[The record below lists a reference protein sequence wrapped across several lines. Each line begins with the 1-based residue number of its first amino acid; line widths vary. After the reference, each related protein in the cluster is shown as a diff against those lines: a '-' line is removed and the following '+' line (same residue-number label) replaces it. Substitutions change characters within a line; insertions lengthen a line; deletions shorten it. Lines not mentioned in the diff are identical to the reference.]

1 MNDSAIHINELSD
14 LWYRYND
21 EDKGDHISVRGYA
34 FYNGS
39 FLNGSVFARTLLE
52 IFRSV
57 ANEEWKG
64 QVIEIASRLNGF
76 FSMIYRT
83 QNLCFGM
90 VDRVRSIPLF
100 YTQEDNRFGI
110 GDNPYTLLGS
120 NSTFKFNPQSS
131 VEFLLAG
138 YVTGNETLHED
149 IHQIKPGEFVIAE
162 KMENGS
168 IQLSEVSYFSY
179 FDRTTLDG
187 DDEVLE
193 EELYKRIERVFGR
206 YASVFGSRHFLIPLS
221 GGLDSRLI
229 VAMFKQAGIKKVTCF
244 SYGNPKSED
253 ALLSSKVAHYLGY
266 NWRFIP
272 YEGRPYWT
280 RLSKDKLFDS
290 YLLFG
295 SAFSSMAHAQDWPAV
310 RHLIGDLEDP
320 NPVFVPG
327 HTGDF
332 LSGGHL
338 PTEIVTGHHGDFMD
352 LVTNSI
358 LSHHYNLWPIPRMC
372 HDLKQRLME
381 RVTKILSTAANDRN
395 TAAKCY
401 EQWEWAGR
409 QAKFIINSVRV
420 YDFFKK
426 DWLLPLWDNELVDF
440 FMRLGV
446 GEKYQKRIY
455 INTLL
460 TKVFSGKLS
469 ELSSIPVCST
479 TKLIYR
485 KREGALTTMN
495 LRKKITQP
503 LLQTPGL
510 NLMPI
515 LWRNYKNDI
524 FYMYGYFAEEKG
536 ILQLLNPANSIL
548 NPLPLESNLPFMQ
561 IVKANMRKPMLM
573 QSVSGLLSAQYL
585 FKLHD
590 PLHTLS
596 NLRVSSFENHGGDRS
611 AS

>member
-1 MNDSAIHINELSD
+1 MSDSSIDIKELSD

-21 EDKGDHISVRGYA
+21 EDKGDHICVRGYA

-39 FLNGSVFARTLLE
+39 FLSGSVFASTLLE

-57 ANEEWKG
+57 PNNDWKG
-64 QVIEIASRLNGF
+64 QAIEAASSLNGF
-76 FSMIYRT
+76 FSIIYRT

-100 YTQEDNRFGI
+100 YTQKENHFEI
-110 GDNPYTLLGS
+110 GDNPYTLIGS
-120 NSTFKFNPQSS
+120 HSTFKFNPQSS
-131 VEFLLAG
+131 VEFIMAG
-138 YVTGNETLHED
+138 YVTGNETVHED
-149 IHQIKPGEFVIAE
+149 ILQIRPGEFVIAE
-162 KMENGS
+162 KTGHGN
-168 IQLSEVSYFSY
+168 IQLSEVNYFSY
-179 FDRTTLDG
+179 FDRNTLDE

-193 EELYKRIERVFGR
+193 EELYRRIEGVFGR
-206 YASVFGSRHFLIPLS
+206 YASVFGSRHIVVPLS

-229 VAMFKQAGIKKVTCF
+229 VAMFKQAGIRNVTCF

-253 ALLSSKVAHYLGY
+253 AVLSSRLAHYLGY
-266 NWRFIP
+266 TWRFIP
-272 YEGRPYWT
+272 YEGRPYWA
-280 RLSKDKLFDS
+280 RLSRDKLFDS

-295 SAFSSMAHAQDWPAV
+295 AAFSSLPHFQDWPAV
-310 RHLIGDLEDP
+310 RRLTGDLEGL

-338 PTEIVTGHHGDFMD
+338 PAEIVTNHHEDFMD
-352 LVTNSI
+352 LVLNSI
-358 LSHHYNLWPIPRMC
+358 WSHHYTLWPIPSMC
-372 HDLKQRLME
+372 HDLKQHLIE
-381 RVTKILSTAANDRN
+381 RIKKMLPTTANDRN

-409 QAKFIINSVRV
+409 QARFIVNSVRV
-420 YDFFKK
+420 YDFFGR
-426 DWLLPLWDNELVDF
+426 DWLLPLWDNELMDF

-460 TKVFSGKLS
+460 KKVFSGRIS

-485 KREGALTTMN
+485 KRESVLTGMN
-495 LRKKITQP
+495 LRKKITQT
-503 LLQTPGL
+503 LLETPGL
-510 NLMPI
+510 NLMPL
-515 LWRNYKNDI
+515 LWRNYRNDI
-524 FYMYGYFAEEKG
+524 FYVYGYFTERKG
-536 ILQLLNPANSIL
+536 ILQLLNPTNSIL
-548 NPLPLESNLPFMQ
+548 NRFPLESDLSFMR
-561 IVKANMRKPMLM
+561 IVRANIRKPLLM
-573 QSVSGLLSAQYL
+573 QSVRGLLSAQYL
-585 FKLHD
+585 LKLYDHR
-590 PLHTLS
+590 HTQP
-596 NLRVSSFENHGGDRS
+596 NLGVSGFENYEEDRS

>member
-1 MNDSAIHINELSD
+1 MNESAIHIKELSN

-21 EDKGDHISVRGYA
+21 EDKGDHICVRGYA

-39 FLNGSVFARTLLE
+39 FLSGSVFASTLLE

-57 ANEEWKG
+57 ANNEWKG

-76 FSMIYRT
+76 FSIIYRT

-100 YTQEDNRFGI
+100 YTQEEKHFEI
-110 GDNPYTLLGS
+110 GDNPYTLLS
-120 NSTFKFNPQSS
+120 NHSTFKFNPQSC

-149 IHQIKPGEFVIAE
+149 ILQIRPGEFVIAE
-162 KMENGS
+162 KTGNG
-168 IQLSEVSYFSY
+168 IQLNGGSYFNY
-179 FDRTTLDG
+179 FDKNTLDE
-187 DDEVLE
+187 DDDVLE
-193 EELYKRIERVFGR
+193 EELYKRMERVFNR
-206 YASVFGSRHFLIPLS
+206 YASAFGSRNFFVPLS

-229 VAMFKQAGIKKVTCF
+229 VAMLKKAGIRKVTCF

-253 ALLSSKVAHYLGY
+253 AVLSSRVAHYLGY
-266 NWRFIP
+266 TWRFIP

-290 YLLFG
+290 YQLFG
-295 SAFSSMAHAQDWPAV
+295 SAFSSMAHPQDWPAV
-310 RHLIGDLEDP
+310 RHLIGDLEDI

-338 PTEIVTGHHGDFMD
+338 PAEIVTSRHGDFMG
-352 LVTNSI
+352 LVLNSI
-358 LSHHYNLWPIPRMC
+358 LSHHYNLWPIPSMC
-372 HDLKQRLME
+372 HDLRQHLVE
-381 RVTKILSTAANDRN
+381 RVKKMLATTASDRN

-440 FMRLGV
+440 FMKLGV
-446 GEKYQKRIY
+446 SEKYEKRIY
-455 INTLL
+455 SNTLL
-460 TKVFSGKLS
+460 KKVFSGKLS

-485 KREGALTTMN
+485 KRESALTTMN
-495 LRKKITQP
+495 LRKKIIQT
-503 LLQTPGL
+503 LLETPGL
-510 NLMPI
+510 NLPAI

-524 FYMYGYFAEEKG
+524 FYVYGYFTERRG
-536 ILQLLNPANSIL
+536 IQQLLSPTNSIL
-548 NPLPLESNLPFMQ
+548 NPLPSESDLSFMR
-561 IVKANMRKPMLM
+561 IINANMRKPMLM
-573 QSVSGLLSAQYL
+573 QSVRGLLSARYL
-585 FKLHD
+585 LRLHD
-590 PLHTLS
+590 AFHTVS
-596 NLRVSSFENHGGDRS
+596 NLKISSFGNHVRDKS

>member
-1 MNDSAIHINELSD
+1 MNDSAIHIKELSD

-39 FLNGSVFARTLLE
+39 FLSGSVFARTLLE

-57 ANEEWKG
+57 PNEEWKG

-100 YTQEDNRFGI
+100 YTQEDNHFGI
-110 GDNPYTLLGS
+110 GDNPYALMGS
-120 NSTFKFNPQSS
+120 HSTFKFNPQSS

-149 IHQIKPGEFVIAE
+149 IHQIRAGEFVIAE
-162 KMENGS
+162 KTGNGS
-168 IQLSEVSYFSY
+168 IQLSEVSYFNY

-280 RLSKDKLFDS
+280 RLSKDKFFDS

-338 PTEIVTGHHGDFMD
+338 PAEIVTGHHGDFMD

-372 HDLKQRLME
+372 HDLKQHLME
-381 RVTKILSTAANDRN
+381 RVKKMLVTTATDRN
-395 TAAKCY
+395 IAAKCY

-440 FMRLGV
+440 FMKLGV

-460 TKVFSGKLS
+460 TKVYSGKLS
-469 ELSSIPVCST
+469 KLSSIPVCST

-485 KREGALTTMN
+485 KRESVLPRMN
-495 LRKKITQP
+495 LRRKIAQT
-503 LLQTPGL
+503 LLETPGL
-510 NLMPI
+510 NLMPT

-524 FYMYGYFAEEKG
+524 FYIYGYFTERRG

-548 NPLPLESNLPFMQ
+548 NPLPLESDLPFMR

-573 QSVSGLLSAQYL
+573 QSVSGLHSAQYL

-596 NLRVSSFENHGGDRS
+596 NLSVSSFENHGGDKS

>member
-1 MNDSAIHINELSD
+1 MNDSAIHIKELGD

-310 RHLIGDLEDP
+310 RHLVGDLEDP

-338 PTEIVTGHHGDFMD
+338 PAEIVTGHHGDFMD

-372 HDLKQRLME
+372 HDLKQHLIE
-381 RVTKILSTAANDRN
+381 RVKKMLVTTATDRN